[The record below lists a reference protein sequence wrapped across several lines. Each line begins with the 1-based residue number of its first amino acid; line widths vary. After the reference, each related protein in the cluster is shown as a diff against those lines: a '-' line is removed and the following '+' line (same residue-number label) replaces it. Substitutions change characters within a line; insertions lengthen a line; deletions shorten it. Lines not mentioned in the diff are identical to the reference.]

1 MKIIITFVTCLMAT
15 ILVGNSQTT
24 VRPVIV
30 NGSQY
35 AIEYDSGSYDSL
47 EASGTNFSNISQW
60 WGSETNAQAFADAAN
75 VAGLR
80 FAHGTTNISGVGDM
94 VAYRDSSTTDLTLAT
109 QAQAGQNYAI
119 SAVAVPAPLP
129 ILGILPVVG
138 FLKRMRKRQRA

>member
-1 MKIIITFVTCLMAT
+1 MRFLITFVSL
-15 ILVGNSQTT
+15 IFLVVLNVNAQTT
-24 VRPVIV
+24 VSNVTVSGQNYDI
-30 NGSQY
+30 QY
-35 AIEYDSGSYDSL
+35 NSGSYDSL
-47 EASGTNFSNISQW
+47 EGSVNFSGISQW
-60 WGSETNAQAFADAAN
+60 WGSEANAQSFADATN
-75 VAGLR
+75 VAGVR

-94 VAYRDSSTTDLTLAT
+94 VAYRDTTTSDLTLAT